1 MCGHDT
7 TEFARHP
14 SSIETLLNDPLVRM
28 VMHADGVTKEY
39 LLAALQIAYRAISHV
54 SNWSSDAPQS
64 ACAGDA
70 VVRGVAEPLNS
81 SRPPRGMQCQI

>member
-14 SSIETLLNDPLVRM
+14 SSIETLLNDPLVRT
-28 VMHADGVTKEY
+28 VMHADGVTKED

-64 ACAGDA
+64 A
-70 VVRGVAEPLNS
+70 
-81 SRPPRGMQCQI
+81 